1 MIDVLFPSGNG
12 GKFEDNCNCDG
23 YATSIFTVSVSSAS
37 ENGNIPWYSEQ
48 CSSTLAT
55 TYSSGSSRQG
65 ERKVITTD
73 LHGRCTSSH
82 TGTSA
87 SSPMAAGIIALV
99 LEAKPSLTWRD
110 VQHIIVRTAKRA
122 NLKGD
127 DWRGNGAGYNVSH
140 AFGFGLMDAG
150 KMVRLAREWQ
160 TVGEQHQCEA
170 EWAGQE
176 VSLAGREDTELSLEL
191 KDCDQVNIS

>member
-1 MIDVLFPSGNG
+1 MLCRYVSGEERCIACKLYEESRNDHQDG
-12 GKFEDNCNCDG
+12 GHSRLDEGSAQVGIKITLTVFE
-23 YATSIFTVSVSSAS
+23 A
-37 ENGNIPWYSEQ
+37 
-48 CSSTLAT
+48 
-55 TYSSGSSRQG
+55 
-65 ERKVITTD
+65 
-73 LHGRCTSSH
+73 
-82 TGTSA
+82 GTSA

-99 LEAKPSLTWRD
+99 LEAAPSLTWRD

-176 VSLAGREDTELSLEL
+176 AGPGGREVSLAGRDDTELSLEL
-191 KDCDQVNIS
+191 KDCDQVNIF

>member
-1 MIDVLFPSGNG
+1 M
-12 GKFEDNCNCDG
+12 
-23 YATSIFTVSVSSAS
+23 
-37 ENGNIPWYSEQ
+37 
-48 CSSTLAT
+48 
-55 TYSSGSSRQG
+55 
-65 ERKVITTD
+65 ITTD

-99 LEAKPSLTWRD
+99 LEAAPSLTWRD

-176 VSLAGREDTELSLEL
+176 AGPGGREVSLAGREDTELSLEL